1 MVGVEPTIF
10 RLEGG
15 RVIHCATWAMLILM
29 RLTTQYRDRLQGKQ
43 PAALCPLKAQIP
55 IAGLEPATTGLKGP
69 CSTN

>member
-15 RVIHCATWAMLILM
+15 RVIHCATWALLFLM

-43 PAALCPLKAQIP
+43 PAAQIP
-55 IAGLEPATTGLKGP
+55 IAGLEPATFGLKGRR
-69 CSTN
+69 STD